1 MSILYESLEFK
12 NTNCFCLLAL
22 FHPFEQNEFGCLNS
36 AKGNAID
43 SERKWISLLPTEYP
57 FGVQT
62 QRTLS
67 ISFMVTVR
75 ANYFQ
80 DLLCTY
86 VLTLLDSEINTIIK
100 GPFPYI

>member
-1 MSILYESLEFK
+1 MSIPYNESLEFK
-12 NTNCFCLLAL
+12 NTNCFLSSCT
-22 FHPFEQNEFGCLNS
+22 FPFVGQNEFGCLNS

-62 QRTLS
+62 QRTHS

-75 ANYFQ
+75 TNYFQ

-86 VLTLLDSEINTIIK
+86 VLTLKLTQL
-100 GPFPYI
+100 